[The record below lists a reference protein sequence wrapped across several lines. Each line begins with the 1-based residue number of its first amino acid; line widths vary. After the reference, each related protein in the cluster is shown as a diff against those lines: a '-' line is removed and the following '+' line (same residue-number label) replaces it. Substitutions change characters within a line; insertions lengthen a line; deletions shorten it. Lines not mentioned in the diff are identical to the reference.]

1 MAWVS
6 TLGLMVEHITVHG
19 KTIICMAME
28 FIHGVMVEN
37 MKENIIWIKSMV
49 LAFIFGLMEGGMK
62 VIGRMENSMEVE
74 STCCQ
79 TELQK

>member
-1 MAWVS
+1 MKD
-6 TLGLMVEHITVHG
+6 LGR
-19 KTIICMAME
+19 TIICMAKESILGAMA
-28 FIHGVMVEN
+28 GSM
-37 MKENIIWIKSMV
+37 MENIIWIKSMV